1 MKTLKG
7 FANRRTLS
15 GFNIMLCSQPRV
27 VATLQPWA
35 GISERLRRFTRFQL
49 SRTFDVPT
57 PSAFHA
63 PSAFTR
69 LQRSR
74 AFSVHA
80 PSLLRRSILPG
91 PWTVLFT
98 TGSPLYVTVEGP
110 ETV

>member
-69 LQRSR
+69 LQRSHAFGVSR

-91 PWTVLFT
+91 P
-98 TGSPLYVTVEGP
+98 
-110 ETV
+110 